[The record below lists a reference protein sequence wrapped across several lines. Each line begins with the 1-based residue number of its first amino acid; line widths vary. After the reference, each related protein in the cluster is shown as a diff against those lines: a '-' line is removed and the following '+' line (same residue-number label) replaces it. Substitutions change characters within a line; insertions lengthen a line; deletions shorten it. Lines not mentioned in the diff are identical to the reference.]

1 MGIQPISEMEA
12 RQIMAVPKWGEP
24 MSEWRSDRSHANT
37 IVNAFGVVDED
48 GATIPGLL
56 VEMVVFRA
64 PRVVMERY
72 VYTLFQL
79 DAIGTRMRVYQIHI
93 NHKKGV
99 RAGDHEY
106 SHEHIGPVR
115 IEADREWDSLSP
127 IATEDRFCLNCTLVL
142 DPRLPDFDAFNL
154 R

>member
-1 MGIQPISEMEA
+1 
-12 RQIMAVPKWGEP
+12 MAIPKWGEP
-24 MSEWRSDRSHANT
+24 MSEWRPDRSHAHT
-37 IVNAFGVVDED
+37 IVNAFGVVDAD
-48 GATIPGLL
+48 GATIPGLQ

-79 DAIGTRMRVYQIHI
+79 DAIGGRKRVYQLHV

-99 RAGDHEY
+99 RPGDHEY
-106 SHEHIGPVR
+106 SHEHIGAAR
-115 IEADREWDSLSP
+115 IDADPTWASLSP
-127 IATEDRFCLNCTLVL
+127 MAAEQRFCVNCNLTL
-142 DPRLPDFDAFNL
+142 DPRLPDFDAYTL

>member
-1 MGIQPISEMEA
+1 
-12 RQIMAVPKWGEP
+12 MAAPKRGEP
-24 MSEWRSDRSHANT
+24 MSEWRPDRSHANT

-48 GATIPGLL
+48 GATIPGLQ

-72 VYTLFQL
+72 VYTLFRL
-79 DAIGTRMRVYQIHI
+79 DALGGRKRVYQLHI

-99 RAGDHEY
+99 RLGDHEY
-106 SHEHIGPVR
+106 SHEHIGDLR
-115 IEADREWDSLSP
+115 IEADGSWASLSP
-127 IATEDRFCLNCTLVL
+127 MAAERRFCLNCSLTL
-142 DPRLPDFDAFNL
+142 DPPLPDFDAYSL